1 MKIELSHVQTIGRG
15 ILRPEGVMAL
25 DDGSLYSAD
34 GRGQIALIQRDGR
47 TAFFGKLGGVPNGIC
62 LDDRGNCIV
71 ANIGNGQVQS
81 LHPQVHHE
89 VLLTEVEG
97 MKITTP
103 NFPFVDSRGRLWV
116 SNSTAR
122 QNVDEALQRPVPDG
136 SVILLE
142 KGKARIVADGICFA
156 NGVALD
162 PEERH
167 LYVAETMLRRVL
179 RFKIQTD
186 GSLSHREIYGP
197 DVLAPLGFPD
207 GIAFDEGGNLW
218 ITFPAWN
225 AVGYLTPRTE
235 LEVVLEDPE
244 RKVLQ
249 RPSNIC
255 FGWEER
261 KTAFIGSLDGTT
273 IPYFHVPHTGARLI
287 HQK

>member
-1 MKIELSHVQTIGRG
+1 MKIDLSEVQTIGQG

-25 DDGSLYSAD
+25 DDGSLYASD
-34 GRGQIALIQRDGR
+34 GRGQIASIQRDGR
-47 TAFFGKLGGVPNGIC
+47 TTFFGRLAGTPNGIC
-62 LDDRGNCIV
+62 LDGQGRCIV
-71 ANIGNGQVQS
+71 ANIGNGQVQA
-81 LHPQVHHE
+81 LHPNGHHE
-89 VLLTEVEG
+89 ILLTEAEG

-103 NFPFVDSRGRLWV
+103 NFPFVDSKGRLWV
-116 SNSTAR
+116 TNSTAR
-122 QNVDEALQRPVPDG
+122 QDVNEALQQPSADG

-142 KGKARIVADGICFA
+142 KGKARIVAERIYFA
-156 NGVALD
+156 NGLALD
-162 PEERH
+162 PEETH

-179 RFKIQTD
+179 RFKILPD
-186 GSLSHREIYGP
+186 GSLSHREMYGP
-197 DVLAPLGFPD
+197 STLAPLGFPD
-207 GIAFDEGGNLW
+207 GIAFDEAGNLW

-225 AVGYLTPRTE
+225 AVGYLTPRRE
-235 LEVVLEDPE
+235 LQVVLEDPE

-273 IPYFHVPHTGARLI
+273 IPYFQVPHPGARLI

>member
-1 MKIELSHVQTIGRG
+1 MKINLSEVQTTGQG
-15 ILRPEGVMAL
+15 IMRPEGVMAL

-34 GRGQIALIQRDGR
+34 GRGQIAWIQRDGR
-47 TAFFGKLGGVPNGIC
+47 TAFFGKIGGVPNGIC
-62 LDDRGNCIV
+62 LDDLGNCIV
-71 ANIGNGQVQS
+71 ANIGNRQVQS
-81 LHPQVHHE
+81 LHPQGHHE

-197 DVLAPLGFPD
+197 KVLAPLGFPD

-225 AVGYLTPRTE
+225 AVGYLTPQRE

-261 KTAFIGSLDGTT
+261 RTAFIGSLDGPT
-273 IPYFHVPHTGARLI
+273 IPYFQVPHPGARLI

>member
-1 MKIELSHVQTIGRG
+1 MKIEFSNVQTIGRG

-25 DDGSLYSAD
+25 DDGALYAAD
-34 GRGQIALIQRDGR
+34 GRGQIAWIQRDGR
-47 TAFFGKLGGVPNGIC
+47 TAFFGKIGGVPNGIC
-62 LDDRGNCIV
+62 LDDLGNCIV

-81 LHPQVHHE
+81 LHPQGHHE

-103 NFPFVDSRGRLWV
+103 NFPFVDSKGRLWV

-167 LYVAETMLRRVL
+167 LYVAETMLRRVI
-179 RFKIQTD
+179 RFKIQPD

-197 DVLAPLGFPD
+197 NILAPLGFPD

-225 AVGYLTPRTE
+225 AVGYLTPQRE

-273 IPYFHVPHTGARLI
+273 IPYFQVPHTGARLI